1 MVVGDQV
8 FISET
13 YGPGSALLKFRP
25 GGYDVV
31 WSDAD
36 RRRDKAMQAHW
47 STAIH
52 RDGYLY
58 GSSGRHDTNAELR
71 CIELASGKVM
81 WSEPDL
87 TRTTLLY
94 VDGHFVSLGE
104 RGRVATDQSHA
115 RASTRRRRKPCSS
128 TKPGA
133 FGPAPLLKYPAWAP
147 PVLSHGLLYV
157 RGAGRLV
164 CVDLIPPE
172 KLAR

>member
-1 MVVGDQV
+1 
-8 FISET
+8 
-13 YGPGSALLKFRP
+13 
-25 GGYDVV
+25 
-31 WSDAD
+31 
-36 RRRDKAMQAHW
+36 MQAHW

-71 CIELASGKVM
+71 CIELASGKVV
-81 WSEPDL
+81 WSEPDM

-94 VDGHFVSLGE
+94 VDGYFVCLGE
-104 RGRVATDQSHA
+104 RGALRLVKVTPDKYEEVAQATLVDKA
-115 RASTRRRRKPCSS
+115 GT
-128 TKPGA
+128 

-164 CVDLIPPE
+164 CVELIPQE
-172 KLAR
+172 KLSR